1 MADQTSIYEATL
13 ACCQVLR
20 DSAAVPALQE
30 WAENCL
36 ADLKL
41 WANGAGALKVGKASL
56 DSRLTSNPDAK
67 VFVVNLLGML
77 QAFIEG
83 CVETDGHGD
92 GLDQAMQDVK
102 SIIGQLSRIMTS
114 IRKAGI
120 NARFQKADSSFD
132 PGHPQVKALRN
143 HLQLLLLSR
152 PRYNGTLQAETS
164 SHGVLLVSSIDGTIV
179 SEPRSLT
186 VIQRRLLEANL
197 KRRNRFLY
205 AQRHA
210 IKLSDREPAPAKSIP
225 TSRKTP
231 QPLILNP
238 IARSTDEPKLPTVYS
253 TTTATEVQD
262 PVPFPTRDS
271 AQPATTIISAISS
284 RVTYPKPPQLRPD
297 QNVFQCPCCCQTL
310 PASMS
315 RGSQWKKHLSRDIL
329 PYTCILEDCPRPER
343 NYHTKDLW
351 LSHMFTDHG
360 GFPHWV
366 CLACNDSSERPTFHE
381 ESAFTEHLDQT
392 HSAGIKP
399 QHIQMLVS
407 AWRRKTP
414 FTIGSCPLC
423 GPTDLDADAVLNHVA
438 EHLHS
443 FSLRSLPWAPGDSES
458 NGDSYGGYYE
468 DHPYFDTA
476 KSEDTGISEDTGS
489 VGSGSIESS
498 EPGSLLDYLPIKEY
512 DEEPTEKNQL
522 TEDKIHCLLE
532 DPSGSKN
539 MMGVFLASIEN
550 EHPATAPFQTPPS
563 PASLDNDLPVD
574 EEEEGRDSQSH
585 HLPSLSLTVP
595 TDSDDDDSSAVRP
608 PLPAPSD
615 SEPSTDGEDEHQDS
629 ASHNLP
635 SLSLTGPTDS
645 DDESTTPDLL
655 SSSGAEERL
664 LSHDLSR
671 YIDLDATPLPRA
683 QKAEAAI
690 NAGAVAAGFFSF
702 SQMVPSQFSLP
713 QDITAAGELPS
724 TPLVLYKGN
733 HFHDSVDMLFR
744 LCFDW
749 VSDFLEP
756 FSDVLCRSLGNP
768 HPANNRGR
776 FRDAILNGSD
786 VDALL
791 ADPIHRRNIFMSV
804 TMTLIWEFI
813 FTRYLFG
820 LERPIRSGIK
830 RLEKELGQ
838 TLPQEAVHR
847 WRATTLTLL
856 SQDTELKQQQER
868 DIQAISITII
878 DTLMSI
884 LSERSPYKP
893 RLREELDEVLR
904 LAVQLSVEMRTQLAD
919 YIMLPPLQP
928 EYDSQGNLTSQIFFN
943 ASLMHDESGVYA
955 SDEQAQ
961 TEQAVVRLVL
971 FPLVVK
977 KGDDDGKGDK
987 EVVVYPARVVVSD
1000 TSDSDRQHPS
1010 PADDTRDFDA
1020 ANEEAGYDSD
1030 RTSAGS
1036 APSQVSVD
1044 VRGVPL

>member
-83 CVETDGHGD
+83 CVET
-92 GLDQAMQDVK
+92 
-102 SIIGQLSRIMTS
+102 GQLSRIMTS

-315 RGSQWKKHLSRDIL
+315 RGSQW
-329 PYTCILEDCPRPER
+329 
-343 NYHTKDLW
+343 N
-351 LSHMFTDHG
+351 
-360 GFPHWV
+360 
-366 CLACNDSSERPTFHE
+366 ERPTFHE

>member
-1 MADQTSIYEATL
+1 MADQPSIYEATL
-13 ACCQVLR
+13 ACHEVFR
-20 DSAAVPALQE
+20 DSAALPALQE
-30 WAENCL
+30 WTENCL

-56 DSRLTSNPDAK
+56 DARLASNADAK

-77 QAFIEG
+77 RAFVER
-83 CVETDGHGD
+83 CVETGADGHSD

-120 NARFQKADSSFD
+120 NARIQKADSSFD
-132 PGHPQVKALRN
+132 PGHPQVEALRN
-143 HLQLLLLSR
+143 HLQLLLLLPSR
-152 PRYNGTLQAETS
+152 PRYYGTLQAETS
-164 SHGVLLVSSIDGTIV
+164 SHGVQLVSSIDGTIV

-186 VIQRRLLEANL
+186 VIQRRLIEANL

-238 IARSTDEPKLPTVYS
+238 NARSTDEPKLPTVYS

-262 PVPFPTRDS
+262 PIPFPTRDS

-297 QNVFQCPCCCQTL
+297 QNVFQ
-310 PASMS
+310 
-315 RGSQWKKHLSRDIL
+315 
-329 PYTCILEDCPRPER
+329 Y
-343 NYHTKDLW
+343 
-351 LSHMFTDHG
+351 
-360 GFPHWV
+360 
-366 CLACNDSSERPTFHE
+366 
-381 ESAFTEHLDQT
+381 QT

-414 FTIGSCPLC
+414 ITIGSCPLC

-522 TEDKIHCLLE
+522 TEDKIHCLSE

-595 TDSDDDDSSAVRP
+595 TDSDDDDSSAVRL

-645 DDESTTPDLL
+645 DAESTTPDLL
-655 SSSGAEERL
+655 SSSVAEERL

-733 HFHDSVDMLFR
+733 HFHDSLDMLFR
-744 LCFDW
+744 VCFDW

-756 FSDVLCRSLGNP
+756 FSDVLCRSLGNL
-768 HPANNRGR
+768 HPANNRDR
-776 FRDAILNGSD
+776 FREAILNGPD

-804 TMTLIWEFI
+804 TMTMIWEFI

-893 RLREELDEVLR
+893 RLREELEEVLR

-928 EYDSQGNLTSQIFFN
+928 EYDSQGNLTSQISFN

-961 TEQAVVRLVL
+961 SEQAIVRSVL

-977 KGDDDGKGDK
+977 KGDDDGKGDD

-1000 TSDSDRQHPS
+1000 TSDSGRPHPS
-1010 PADDTRDFDA
+1010 PSHDTRDTDA
-1020 ANEEAGYDSD
+1020 ANEEADYDSD

-1036 APSQVSVD
+1036 APSQVSID

>member
-1 MADQTSIYEATL
+1 MADQPSIHEATL
-13 ACCQVLR
+13 ACYQVFR

-56 DSRLTSNPDAK
+56 DARLTSNQDAK
-67 VFVVNLLGML
+67 DFVRIRSDFLLG
-77 QAFIEG
+77 A
-83 CVETDGHGD
+83 DGHGD
-92 GLDQAMQDVK
+92 GLGQAMQDVK

-120 NARFQKADSSFD
+120 NARIQKADGSYD
-132 PGHPQVKALRN
+132 PGHPQVEALKN
-143 HLQLLLLSR
+143 HLQLLLLLLSR

-186 VIQRRLLEANL
+186 VIQRRLIEANL
-197 KRRNRFLY
+197 KRRHRFLY

-225 TSRKTP
+225 TSRKIP

-238 IARSTDEPKLPTVYS
+238 NARSTDEPKLPTVYS

-262 PVPFPTRDS
+262 PIPFPTRDS

-343 NYHTKDLW
+343 DYHTKDLW

-360 GFPHWV
+360 GFSHWV

-414 FTIGSCPLC
+414 ITIGSCPLC
-423 GPTDLDADAVLNHVA
+423 VPTDLDADAVLNHVA

-522 TEDKIHCLLE
+522 TEDKIHCLSE

-550 EHPATAPFQTPPS
+550 EHPATAPFQTPLS

-595 TDSDDDDSSAVRP
+595 TDSDNNDSSA
-608 PLPAPSD
+608 
-615 SEPSTDGEDEHQDS
+615 DEHQDS
-629 ASHNLP
+629 TSHNLP

-645 DDESTTPDLL
+645 DDESTTPGLL
-655 SSSGAEERL
+655 SSSVAEERL

-690 NAGAVAAGFFSF
+690 NAGAVAAGFFSI

-713 QDITAAGELPS
+713 QDIAAAGELPS

-733 HFHDSVDMLFR
+733 HFHDSLDMLFR
-744 LCFDW
+744 VCFDW

-756 FSDVLCRSLGNP
+756 FSFVLCRSLGNL
-768 HPANNRGR
+768 HPANNRDR
-776 FRDAILNGSD
+776 IRDAILNGSD

-791 ADPIHRRNIFMSV
+791 ADPIHRQNIFMSV
-804 TMTLIWEFI
+804 TMTMIWEFI

-838 TLPQEAVHR
+838 TLPQETVNR

-856 SQDTELKQQQER
+856 AQDTELNQQQER

-878 DTLMSI
+878 DTLMSV

-961 TEQAVVRLVL
+961 TEQAVVRFVL

-977 KGDDDGKGDK
+977 KSDDDGKGDE
-987 EVVVYPARVVVSD
+987 EVVVYPAQVVVSD

-1010 PADDTRDFDA
+1010 PAHDTRDFDA
-1020 ANEEAGYDSD
+1020 ANDEADDDSD

>member
-1 MADQTSIYEATL
+1 MADQPSIYEATL
-13 ACCQVLR
+13 ACYQVFR

-30 WAENCL
+30 WAENCS

-56 DSRLTSNPDAK
+56 DARLTSNPDAR

-77 QAFIEG
+77 QAFVER
-83 CVETDGHGD
+83 CVETGADGHGD

-120 NARFQKADSSFD
+120 NARIQKADASYD
-132 PGHPQVKALRN
+132 PGHPQVEALKS

-186 VIQRRLLEANL
+186 VIQRRLIEANL

-238 IARSTDEPKLPTVYS
+238 NARSTDEPKLSTVYS

-262 PVPFPTRDS
+262 PIPFPTRDS

-310 PASMS
+310 PAFISK
-315 RGSQWKKHLSRDIL
+315 GSQWKKHLSRDIL
-329 PYTCILEDCPRPER
+329 PYTCILEDCPLPER

-351 LSHMFTDHG
+351 LSHMSTDHG
-360 GFPHWV
+360 SFPHWV
-366 CLACNDSSERPTFHE
+366 CLACNESSERPTFYE
-381 ESAFTEHLDQT
+381 ESAFTKHLDET
-392 HSAGIKP
+392 HSTGIKP
-399 QHIQMLVS
+399 HQIQMLVS

-414 FTIGSCPLC
+414 VTVGSCPLC
-423 GPTDLDADAVLNHVA
+423 GLTDLDVEAVLNHVA

-443 FSLRSLPWAPGDSES
+443 FSLKSLPWAPGDSES
-458 NGDSYGGYYE
+458 NWDSYGGYYE

-476 KSEDTGISEDTGS
+476 RSEDTRRSEDTGS
-489 VGSGSIESS
+489 VGSGSID
-498 EPGSLLDYLPIKEY
+498 PFDPLDYLPIKEY
-512 DEEPTEKNQL
+512 DEEPTENNQL
-522 TEDKIHCLLE
+522 TEERIHCLSE
-532 DPSGSKN
+532 DPGTSQD

-550 EHPATAPFQTPPS
+550 EDPVTAPFQMPPS
-563 PASLDNDLPVD
+563 PASPDSGLSVD
-574 EEEEGRDSQSH
+574 VEEVGRVSESH

-595 TDSDDDDSSAVRP
+595 TDSDDDDSPAVRP

-629 ASHNLP
+629 ASHNPP
-635 SLSLTGPTDS
+635 SSSPAESGS
-645 DDESTTPDLL
+645 YSNDESAPPGFQ
-655 SSSGAEERL
+655 SSSVAEERY
-664 LSHDLSR
+664 LSHDSSR
-671 YIDLDATPLPRA
+671 FINLDETPLHRA
-683 QKAEAAI
+683 LKADAAI
-690 NAGAVAAGFFSF
+690 KAGAVANGFSSF
-702 SQMVPSQFSLP
+702 SAMVLSQPSLP
-713 QDITAAGELPS
+713 QDINSASESLS
-724 TPLVLYKGN
+724 TSIVLYNIN
-733 HFHDSVDMLFR
+733 HFQDSLDTLFG
-744 LCFDW
+744 LCSNW
-749 VSDFLEP
+749 VSHFSEP
-756 FSDVLCRSLGNP
+756 FINVLCRSLDNL
-768 HPANNRGR
+768 HPANNRDR

-791 ADPIHRRNIFMSV
+791 ADPIHRRQIFLSV
-804 TMTLIWEFI
+804 TTTMIWEFI

-820 LERPIRSGIK
+820 LERSIRSEIK
-830 RLEKELGQ
+830 RLEMILGQ
-838 TLPQEAVHR
+838 TLPQEGVHR
-847 WRATTLTLL
+847 WRATTLNFL
-856 SQDTELKQQQER
+856 SQDTELQQLQER
-868 DIQAISITII
+868 DIQAISLTII

-904 LAVQLSVEMRTQLAD
+904 LAVKLSVEMRTQLAE

-955 SDEQAQ
+955 SNEQAES
-961 TEQAVVRLVL
+961 EQAVVRLVL
-971 FPLVVK
+971 FPLVVR
-977 KGDDDGKGDK
+977 KGDDDGKGDE
-987 EVVVYPARVVVSD
+987 EVVVYPAQVVVSD
-1000 TSDSDRQHPS
+1000 TSDSGRPHPS
-1010 PADDTRDFDA
+1010 PSHDTRDVSA
-1020 ANEEAGYDSD
+1020 ANDEADYDSD